1 MLDADIAACKEVRI
15 CTIKSEKSD
24 IQKLGKISADKIDG
38 VVFASEVK
46 ESVENAVSYRRK
58 GHLWR
63 YTGTSPRR
71 RSLALKL
78 EMSYDLR

>member
-38 VVFASEVK
+38 VVLASFFAK
-46 ESVENAVSYRRK
+46 NAQVN
-58 GHLWR
+58 W
-63 YTGTSPRR
+63 TVI
-71 RSLALKL
+71 
-78 EMSYDLR
+78 